1 MTDIS
6 DQGEIDISYDL
17 EITKMARQA
26 STKGVWVAG
35 RLAGHKFEALVF
47 ELRAQRA
54 EWELGASRI
63 SKLWLRREAD
73 RRVVYSWD
81 RGLDVPAA
89 DAHAERIVGF
99 ITAGLAEYVFGC

>member
-1 MTDIS
+1 MKTAD
-6 DQGEIDISYDL
+6 DHEADVSYDL
-17 EITKMARQA
+17 EITKMERQA
-26 STKGVWVAG
+26 STKGVWVTG

-47 ELRAQRA
+47 EHKAQRA

-73 RRVVYSWD
+73 RRVVYNWD

-89 DAHAERIVGF
+89 DAHAGRIVGF